1 LINNLIKNTAIET
14 ELLEALDWDEEY
26 YECFIKDLNDMLIST
41 RYIEDIK
48 KYIIEFYGNE
58 AWNISY
64 KFLKEE
70 LLEAKND

>member
-1 LINNLIKNTAIET
+1 MINNLIKNTAIET
-14 ELLEALDWDEEY
+14 ELLEALDWDDEY
-26 YECFIKDLNDMLIST
+26 YEYFIKDLNDMLIST

-58 AWNISY
+58 TWNISY

-70 LLEAKND
+70 LLEVKYD